1 MKVKAFFQTISIL
14 LLTLFCLTSCKKS
27 LKELFSSP
35 SYVTCKLNGEKYAAR
50 YRGVFDFWEPT
61 PNFYYNFRKEEG
73 YFKFN
78 FSCYPEKDNSTYR
91 GFSIELCLFLDSPLS
106 IENEYTV
113 AVLPDLHHE
122 DIYEAIDYYKEKRQ
136 SYCVIETAPSDFP
149 FCFGNG
155 VVRFKQI
162 NNPNEAYMGK
172 FGFTFIPV
180 SEPQRDDEK
189 EMNLQGEFLI
199 TNMNRVSIE
208 I

>member
-1 MKVKAFFQTISIL
+1 MKTKVFFPTVGIL
-14 LLTLFCLTSCKKS
+14 LLTIFCLTSCKKS

-35 SYVTCKLNGEKYAAR
+35 SYVTCKLNGEKYAAH

-61 PNFYYNFRKEEG
+61 PDFYYNFQKEKG
-73 YFKFN
+73 YFRFN
-78 FSCYPEKDNSTYR
+78 FSCYPEKDNSAYP

-106 IENEYTV
+106 IKKEYTV
-113 AVLPDLHHE
+113 AVLPDFHNE

-136 SYCVIETAPSDFP
+136 SYCVIETASPYSP

-155 VVRFKQI
+155 VMEFTQI

-172 FGFTFIPV
+172 FGFTFTPT

-189 EMNLQGEFLI
+189 EMHLQGEFLI
-199 TNMNRVSIE
+199 TNMDRVSIE